1 MEEKIWDALRK
12 KYVALT
18 PEERVRQW
26 FVGILHQFME
36 VPLHMMNSEVG
47 FKLGGK
53 AYRADIVVFDR
64 AAKPLAVVECKR
76 PEVELDEAVLE
87 QAVIYNMV
95 LNVKYIMVTNGRNT
109 FIFRRGADG
118 FAKVVELP
126 KYDKMLED

>member
-1 MEEKIWDALRK
+1 
-12 KYVALT
+12 
-18 PEERVRQW
+18 
-26 FVGILHQFME
+26 
-36 VPLHMMNSEVG
+36 MNSEVG